1 MKNIFSILILVVFLL
16 KGLISVAQC
25 SVPASFVVNAD
36 SITTTS
42 ATLSWELNPNLIG
55 YRLAL
60 IPNNSDETVTLSSFS
75 NLPAGTITNFVLDGA
90 SSFSPNN
97 LQPSTRYF
105 AFIQPICENWI
116 YGEIFPL
123 QGNKFETKPINDFCS
138 AAVSINFTTGTSV
151 TAQSVN
157 DASTFGASQSDVT
170 ETGSVVDCFPNINDI
185 WYSFTATN
193 SVHCI
198 VLTKGIL
205 HDPELNDT
213 AISMFS
219 GGCNNLQLISCQ
231 QGSNVKFTNLVVG
244 TTYFLRVAKSGMIKF
259 LSYPFAFL
267 IKSV

>member
-123 QGNKFETKPINDFCS
+123 QGNKLK
-138 AAVSINFTTGTSV
+138 
-151 TAQSVN
+151 QS
-157 DASTFGASQSDVT
+157 
-170 ETGSVVDCFPNINDI
+170 P
-185 WYSFTATN
+185 
-193 SVHCI
+193 
-198 VLTKGIL
+198 
-205 HDPELNDT
+205 
-213 AISMFS
+213 
-219 GGCNNLQLISCQ
+219 
-231 QGSNVKFTNLVVG
+231 
-244 TTYFLRVAKSGMIKF
+244 
-259 LSYPFAFL
+259 
-267 IKSV
+267 